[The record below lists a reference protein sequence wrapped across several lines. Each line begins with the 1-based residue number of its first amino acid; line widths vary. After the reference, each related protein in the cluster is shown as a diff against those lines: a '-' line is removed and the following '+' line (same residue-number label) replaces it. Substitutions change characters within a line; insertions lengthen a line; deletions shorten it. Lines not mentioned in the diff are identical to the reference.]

1 MKKFFKGFVYA
12 FNGIAYAFRTQ
23 VNMRFHVFAG
33 LLVVGTGFYFH
44 ITSSEWAIIAI
55 AIGLVISAELFNTAI
70 ESLTDLATQ
79 EIHPL
84 AKTAKDCAAAAV
96 LVCAI
101 LAVILGG
108 IIFIPYLVQLF

>member
-44 ITSSEWAIIAI
+44 ITSSEWAMIAI
-55 AIGLVISAELFNTAI
+55 AIGLVISAELFNTAL

-84 AKTAKDCAAAAV
+84 AKISKDCAAAAV

-108 IIFIPYLVQLF
+108 IIFIPHLVQLF